1 MTFDSP
7 TFHQRHLFNPAI
19 TSALTAHCRREEDA
33 MREWTGHPTSYDQ
46 GKRVKFLT
54 LLTHGC
60 LMNTSPVIVLLVLVL
75 VLVLLLLLRFILVL
89 LCLSFSFLLVSSS
102 FSSHSL
108 IFIVFHIFHALRIF
122 LFAFQ

>member
-1 MTFDSP
+1 
-7 TFHQRHLFNPAI
+7 
-19 TSALTAHCRREEDA
+19 

-75 VLVLLLLLRFILVL
+75 VLVLLLLLLLRLILVL

>member
-1 MTFDSP
+1 
-7 TFHQRHLFNPAI
+7 
-19 TSALTAHCRREEDA
+19 

-75 VLVLLLLLRFILVL
+75 VLVLLLLLLRFILVL